1 MQNTTQ
7 TRRLTILGIVL
18 LLAAAGAAS
27 GPAKSSPTA
36 WGYDF
41 HAVVPLGYDTLRL
54 EPAKKVVCLLASAEA
69 IGFEGLQRRE
79 DNGRVLVTSAN
90 GEPVKHYPE
99 VIDFRVTASARKK
112 KLADSD
118 DAPYPVHAEQ
128 PGRAAFVPVRQ
139 PDRLGDRQLTLGA
152 DRDQRLAERCDPRE
166 LVPED
171 SLLGLAH
178 AHVDPRAPE
187 HVRSRLHLPP
197 REHLGRERDHGRH
210 GGLDDLDSP
219 RAVRLEVRDR
229 PGRDTLRPG
238 RGARRS
244 ERS

>member
-7 TRRLTILGIVL
+7 TRRLTILGVVL

-27 GPAKSSPTA
+27 GPAKSAPTA

-79 DNGRVLVTSAN
+79 DNGRVLVTSAS

-112 KLADSD
+112 KLADRD

-128 PGRAAFVPVRQ
+128 PVN
-139 PDRLGDRQLTLGA
+139 DYLLRLKF
-152 DRDQRLAERCDPRE
+152 RL
-166 LVPED
+166 VIFH
-171 SLLGLAH
+171 GLEARVLEP
-178 AHVDPRAPE
+178 A
-187 HVRSRLHLPP
+187 
-197 REHLGRERDHGRH
+197 
-210 GGLDDLDSP
+210 
-219 RAVRLEVRDR
+219 AVRLIGVPADVPYDERVYRVSFNVGKVAVEDRMVLEVLDPDGNRVSKF
-229 PGRDTLRPG
+229 PLIVG
-238 RGARRS
+238 
-244 ERS
+244 

>member
-7 TRRLTILGIVL
+7 TRRLTILGVVL

-27 GPAKSSPTA
+27 GPAKSPPTA

-41 HAVVPLGYDTLRL
+41 HAVVPLGHDTLRL

-112 KLADSD
+112 KLAESD
-118 DAPYPVHAEQ
+118 EAPYPVHAEQ
-128 PGRAAFVPVRQ
+128 PVN
-139 PDRLGDRQLTLGA
+139 DY
-152 DRDQRLAERCDPRE
+152 
-166 LVPED
+166 
-171 SLLGLAH
+171 LLGLKF
-178 AHVDPRAPE
+178 
-187 HVRSRLHLPP
+187 RLVIFHGLEARVLEPAAVKLIGVP
-197 REHLGRERDHGRH
+197 ADVPYDERVYRVSFNVGKV
-210 GGLDDLDSP
+210 
-219 RAVRLEVRDR
+219 AVEDRMVLEVLDPDGNRVSKF
-229 PGRDTLRPG
+229 PLIVG
-238 RGARRS
+238 
-244 ERS
+244 

>member
-18 LLAAAGAAS
+18 LLAVAGAAS

-118 DAPYPVHAEQ
+118 DAPYPVHAE
-128 PGRAAFVPVRQ
+128 RPVN
-139 PDRLGDRQLTLGA
+139 DY
-152 DRDQRLAERCDPRE
+152 
-166 LVPED
+166 
-171 SLLGLAH
+171 LLGLKF
-178 AHVDPRAPE
+178 
-187 HVRSRLHLPP
+187 RLVIFHGLEARVLEPAAVKLIGVP
-197 REHLGRERDHGRH
+197 ADVPYDERVYRVSFNVGKV
-210 GGLDDLDSP
+210 
-219 RAVRLEVRDR
+219 AVEDRMVLEVLDPDGNRLSKF
-229 PGRDTLRPG
+229 PLIVG
-238 RGARRS
+238 
-244 ERS
+244 